1 MKCMTYRVLFVYASR
16 KIFGEFLFQY
26 LFANFVS
33 QFDSIRGYLLTF
45 FLFFLYYFKDYE
57 EEEKWPSPSPS
68 MPSGSTNG
76 KRVDRDEDL

>member
-1 MKCMTYRVLFVYASR
+1 MQWLTEYFSYMLPVEFSECVCFNISLQILFLNL
-16 KIFGEFLFQY
+16 I
-26 LFANFVS
+26 
-33 QFDSIRGYLLTF
+33 QFEVTCWPF
-45 FLFFLYYFKDYE
+45 FCFLYYFKDYE